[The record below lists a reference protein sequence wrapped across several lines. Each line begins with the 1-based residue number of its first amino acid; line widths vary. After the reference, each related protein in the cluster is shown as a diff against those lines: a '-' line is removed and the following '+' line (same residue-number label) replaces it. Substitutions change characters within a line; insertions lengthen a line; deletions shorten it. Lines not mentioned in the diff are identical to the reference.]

1 MKCCFVTGSQ
11 VGRSAVV
18 PWGVKGLEVQF
29 RHRWSS
35 GLVSGGAVGSQRT

>member
-1 MKCCFVTGSQ
+1 MGQ
-11 VGRSAVV
+11 SAVV
-18 PWGVKGLEVQF
+18 WWGVKGLEVLF